1 MNKYLQGILA
11 HKLFLAH
18 ILDDK
23 IPFWVMSEENLMTK
37 SWVLTDAGQ
46 DTRLE
51 TFELGPEQVGGAAG
65 DGWSIRK
72 RTLRAGPGAGV
83 DLIEVDNGALAFTIL
98 PTRGM
103 GIWKGTFKGLDIGWN
118 SPVRGPVHPSLVDL
132 QDRGGLGWLAG
143 FDEAIVR
150 CGLDS
155 TGAPGPD
162 VVPNNMG
169 VPMQVDL
176 TLHGKIANIPAWRV
190 EIQVVPGDPA
200 ELVIIGEVHEAGLF
214 CPQYRL
220 VAKVSTKVGS
230 NALLIEDEITNMKGI
245 AAEMELLYHCNFGAP
260 FLEAGSRLEVAAA
273 EVAPR
278 DMRAVE
284 GLGAYEEYV
293 GPTSG
298 YIEQVYWY
306 DLLAKEDGATLA
318 MLRNM
323 AADKAL
329 VLRFNKNELPAF
341 TQWKNTASE
350 ADGYVTGL
358 EPATDYPNAKSFERE
373 QKRLVNLGPGESH
386 RVRMSLEVLDSGE
399 QVQDVQKEIASL
411 QEGNERL
418 VHSAPIGKYT
428 DLG

>member
-1 MNKYLQGILA
+1 M
-11 HKLFLAH
+11 
-18 ILDDK
+18 
-23 IPFWVMSEENLMTK
+23 
-37 SWVLTDAGQ
+37 
-46 DTRLE
+46 
-51 TFELGPEQVGGAAG
+51 
-65 DGWSIRK
+65 
-72 RTLRAGPGAGV
+72 
-83 DLIEVDNGALAFTIL
+83 
-98 PTRGM
+98 
-103 GIWKGTFKGLDIGWN
+103 
-118 SPVRGPVHPSLVDL
+118 
-132 QDRGGLGWLAG
+132 
-143 FDEAIVR
+143 
-150 CGLDS
+150 
-155 TGAPGPD
+155 
-162 VVPNNMG
+162 
-169 VPMQVDL
+169 
-176 TLHGKIANIPAWRV
+176 
-190 EIQVVPGDPA
+190 
-200 ELVIIGEVHEAGLF
+200 
-214 CPQYRL
+214 
-220 VAKVSTKVGS
+220 GS
-230 NALLIEDEITNMKGI
+230 NELLIEDEITNMKGI

-284 GLGAYEEYV
+284 GLAAYEEYV

-341 TQWKNTASE
+341 TQWKNTASQ